1 MSAFTNFLSGV
12 GTGLFGNTAQLSD
25 FQHASRMYVANTY
38 ARAPKVG
45 FLYFVQFN
53 LNKVALVDPTWA
65 GSQKNIDIVGLLV
78 KRMDLPKFNIATETL
93 NQYNRKTVVQTK
105 LSYGNVNIEFHD
117 DNSDIT
123 TNLWKNYYKFY
134 YMDGRYGNNK
144 SHPKEFVDTKY
155 GTTDY
160 RYGFRTDRTTLTD
173 DPFFDSIDVY
183 VLHQQRFTQMTLINP
198 KIISWEHDSVN
209 QDESSKIMSSKMTLA
224 YEDVIY
230 KQGKIKKKEGSGA
243 FTAKYYDQT
252 PSPLSVSGLG
262 TNTLFGGGGVIAGAN
277 SVLNSLSE
285 GNVLGAFLQAKT
297 LSKNVQSLT
306 KSGLKQEGYS
316 ILGGVLGNIS
326 QTGNQPGGL
335 TQSIVQG
342 VNQTGY
348 GTSARVGVNLFS
360 NKNTSVNNT
369 TQATPKNI
377 TGGGG

>member
-1 MSAFTNFLSGV
+1 MSAFTNFLGGV
-12 GTGLFGNTAQLSD
+12 TTGLFGNTAQLSD

-53 LNKVALVDPTWA
+53 LNNVALVDPTWA

-105 LSYGNVNIEFHD
+105 LTYGNVNIEFHD

-134 YMDGRYGNNK
+134 YMDGRYGSSK
-144 SHPKEFVDTKY
+144 SHPNEFTDTKY
-155 GTTDY
+155 GETDY
-160 RYGFRTDRTTLTD
+160 RYGFRTDRTKLTD

-183 VLHQQRFTQMTLINP
+183 VLHQHQFTQMTLINP
-198 KIISWEHDSVN
+198 KIVSWEHDSVG
-209 QDESSKIMSSKMTLA
+209 QEEGSKVMSSKMTLA
-224 YEDVIY
+224 YEDVVY
-230 KQGKIKKKEGSGA
+230 KQGKIKKKEESGA
-243 FTAKYYDQT
+243 FTAKYYDKT
-252 PSPLSVSGLG
+252 PSPLSISGLG
-262 TNTLFGGGGVIAGAN
+262 TNTLFGAGGAIAGAN
-277 SVLNSLSE
+277 GVLNSLGE
-285 GNVLGAFLQAKT
+285 GNVIGAFIQAKT
-297 LSKNVQSLT
+297 LSKNVQALT

-335 TQSIVQG
+335 KQSIVQG
-342 VNQTGY
+342 FNQTGY
-348 GTSARVGVNLFS
+348 GTSARIGVNLLS

-377 TGGGG
+377 TGGG